1 MNTAACSKKLCNHI
15 WLIAMLLPG
24 CALSPEWRRRE
35 KVAVPVSSQSQAESA
50 PPNSTPVAPRLS
62 TTGRL
67 GLQECVD
74 YAIERN
80 FSVRQS
86 LALARASQ
94 AVVEVQKAEFDP
106 QFYGNVRTDRDPDS
120 GWSGV
125 NGSAGVMKKFTAGT
139 EIELEGGEVATRT
152 GDFRDD
158 YIDGTTSNFAGTL
171 RQPLLRGGGRR
182 ANLAGIKLSELL
194 RDQASATVTAE
205 ILETLRAAETAYY
218 AAAVAGMVEKS
229 QRESLGRAQKLLA
242 DVKVR
247 HKAGGAS
254 RIDILEAE
262 TAFSSAQERVVT
274 AHKTAKDRIGDLWLV
289 VGAPLGDKLPEVTF
303 AGLSE
308 KALPSEDP
316 KGSQSFARAMSTAPS
331 AILLVNEVQRKEVE
345 LLRAR
350 NRALPR
356 LDAELS
362 AASADDSAGSS
373 DWEGVALVRV
383 NVPWAMRAE
392 KAQLAV
398 AKAELER
405 STAAQ
410 EQATERLKQRIYE
423 LCRGI
428 DAGRAQLSAAIQ
440 TASASRQKWDEQ
452 MLRQKDGLVTVRDL
466 RESEEELQAAEVR
479 EQQARLGLFAGWS
492 ALTQLDGTIVQR
504 HGLSL

>member
-1 MNTAACSKKLCNHI
+1 MNISSNSKKHCSHL
-15 WLIAMLLPG
+15 WLLAVLLPG
-24 CALSPEWRRRE
+24 CALSPEWQRHER
-35 KVAVPVSSQSQAESA
+35 VPVPVSSQNSA
-50 PPNSTPVAPRLS
+50 KSGLTGSASGAPRLS

-74 YAIERN
+74 YAIEKN

-86 LALARASQ
+86 LALARAAQ
-94 AVVEVQKAEFDP
+94 ALVEVQKADFDP
-106 QFYGNVRTDRDPDS
+106 QFYGTVRTDRDPDS
-120 GWSGV
+120 GWSGAS
-125 NGSAGVMKKFTAGT
+125 GSAGVIKKFTAGT
-139 EIELEGGEVATRT
+139 EIDLEGGEVTSRT

-158 YIDGTTSNFAGTL
+158 YIDGATSNFAGTI
-171 RQPLLRGGGRR
+171 RQPILRGGGRS
-182 ANLAGIKLSELL
+182 ATLAGVKLSELL

-205 ILETLRAAETAYY
+205 VLETLRAAETAYY

-229 QRESLGRAQKLLA
+229 QRESLHRAQRLLA

-262 TAFSSAQERVVT
+262 TALSSAQERVVA

-303 AGLSE
+303 AGLTE
-308 KALPSEDP
+308 MALPAEDP
-316 KGSQSFARAMSTAPS
+316 RGSQSFARAMSTAPS

-350 NRALPR
+350 NRGLPR

-362 AASADDSAGSS
+362 AASADDSSGSS
-373 DWEGVALVRV
+373 DWEGVALLRV